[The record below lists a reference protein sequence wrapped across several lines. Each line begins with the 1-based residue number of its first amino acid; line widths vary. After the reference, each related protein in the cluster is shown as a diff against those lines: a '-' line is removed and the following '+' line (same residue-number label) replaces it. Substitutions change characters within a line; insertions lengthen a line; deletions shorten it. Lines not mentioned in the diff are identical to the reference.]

1 MQSPHPDFPEP
12 LQNRIQTLRDRIN
25 RDEYLLDAMQ
35 VADKFIDLERILP
48 HMSNCQSRI
57 SG

>member
-1 MQSPHPDFPEP
+1 MQSPHPDSPEP
-12 LQNRIQTLRDRIN
+12 LQTRIQTLRDRIN

-35 VADKFIDLERILP
+35 VADKFIGLERILP
-48 HMSNCQSRI
+48 PMGKRI

>member
-12 LQNRIQTLRDRIN
+12 LQTRIQTLRDLIN

-35 VADKFIDLERILP
+35 VADKFIGLERILP
-48 HMSNCQSRI
+48 PMGKHHSRI